1 VSSAVA
7 FSCLHLLLWVRHPPK
22 SLSNCGAQFISS
34 MAAPHSIDTPK
45 TTRLAPPTSS
55 SWTHFAVYGK
65 QPPLKPLVP
74 DPPTPVSAWRLDT
87 VDPSVTLPS
96 DVSSP
101 HRAVQ
106 RCEALSLTVFLQ
118 WTVATRCPRRTT
130 CGGKSFKRRT
140 HEEIGKLPNKVQP
153 PVPYEP
159 STPV

>member
-1 VSSAVA
+1 MSSRQVPAGRVGQLTHCTAAGWLAVRRFCSASSA
-7 FSCLHLLLWVRHPPK
+7 
-22 SLSNCGAQFISS
+22 
-34 MAAPHSIDTPK
+34 
-45 TTRLAPPTSS
+45 TRLAPPTSS